1 MVDKKYK
8 DKINEKI
15 DELKQYAHKE
25 IDSNPG
31 ATRDIHH
38 DMLDAVE
45 IIRHQM
51 GAISDS
57 EESLPYVG
65 KVLQKLKLAREEYR
79 YAAYDEGGYG
89 IVTFHQVIKVAEDL
103 YSSLG
108 GRDEDL
114 EAIVDTN
121 AAEPLYMANDPWERC
136 FRAFAMQDYIG
147 SAIEAERIVLNKTAP
162 VRREVLLVLLISL
175 QRTYRNGT
183 AEGLARDLMLPANY
197 NEPFLCAL
205 IGMMIGAKT
214 PEAVGEMART
224 DEELCQFN
232 YYHGWLFL
240 MDGNAVDAALAFRAC
255 ADTEA
260 DCDERFLALAELNH
274 ANRTPVVSIYQL
286 IQRAK
291 RAEEDSNLEQAKA
304 LSSDAFKLAREHIG
318 DDDPVTESLGLR
330 LAFY

>member
-1 MVDKKYK
+1 MVDV
-8 DKINEKI
+8 KIRDAINNKI
-15 DELKQYAHKE
+15 DELEKYAYDNIE
-25 IDSNPG
+25 PCPG
-31 ATRDIHH
+31 RNIYY
-38 DMLDAVE
+38 DMVDAVG
-45 IIRHQM
+45 ICR
-51 GAISDS
+51 GKLSDVSDS
-57 EESLPYVG
+57 EEDIAYVG

-103 YSSLG
+103 FESLG
-108 GRDEDL
+108 GREEDL
-114 EAIVDTN
+114 DAAVDHN
-121 AAEPLYMANDPWERC
+121 ESQPLYMADDPWERC

-147 SAIEAERIVLNKTAP
+147 AAIEAERIVLDRTAP

-175 QRTYRNGT
+175 QRTFRNET

-205 IGMMIGAKT
+205 IELMIGAES
-214 PEAVGEMART
+214 PEAVGEMAKT
-224 DEELCQFN
+224 DEELCQFS
-232 YYHGWLFL
+232 YYHGWRFL
-240 MDGNAVDAALAFRAC
+240 MDENAVDAALAFRAC

-260 DCDERFLALAELNH
+260 DCDERFLALAELSH

-291 RAEEDSNLEQAKA
+291 RAEEDSNIEQAKA
-304 LSSDAFKLAREHIG
+304 LSSDAFELARKYLG
-318 DDDPVTESLGLR
+318 DDDPVTESIGLR

>member
-1 MVDKKYK
+1 MVDKIIVA
-8 DKINEKI
+8 KIHGKI
-15 DELKQYAHKE
+15 DELEKYANDNIE
-25 IDSNPG
+25 PCPG
-31 ATRDIHH
+31 RNVYY
-38 DMLDAVE
+38 DMIDAVG
-45 IIRHQM
+45 ICRSKM
-51 GAISDS
+51 SAVSDS
-57 EESLPYVG
+57 EENLAYVG
-65 KVLQKLKLAREEYR
+65 KVIQSLKLAREDYR
-79 YAAYDEGGYG
+79 YTAYDEGGYG

-103 YSSLG
+103 YESLG
-108 GRDEDL
+108 GHKEDL
-114 EAIVDTN
+114 DAAVDN
-121 AAEPLYMANDPWERC
+121 NESQPLYMADDPWERC

-175 QRTYRNGT
+175 QQTYRNGT

-205 IGMMIGAKT
+205 IEMMIGAKT

-240 MDGNAVDAALAFRAC
+240 MDENAVDAALAFRAC

-260 DCDERFLALAELNH
+260 DCDERFLALAELSH